1 MQRHWRYF
9 KYREKVDYI
18 IKSSDT
24 HRMWKTGAIKQVG
37 GNFQVVGIIWELH
50 MGKRK

>member
-9 KYREKVDYI
+9 KYHEKVDYI

-24 HRMWKTGAIKQVG
+24 NRMWGKL
-37 GNFQVVGIIWELH
+37 ELL
-50 MGKRK
+50 RKLEVIFKL